1 MFFVLQL
8 NRHTRK
14 PMLISSTASSEVHT
28 QQGTNSRSTSA
39 PTAINTIPIVLAFE
53 PFLTTVRRRLVQYPP
68 ISIASPLP
76 EYVPAPHSVPAFL
89 LLDRANCA
97 IIVEKSR
104 TTSNEVKNMEKIK
117 TTVRIAGK
125 EYAIS
130 SYDSEAYVQNVAAWV
145 DRKMK
150 ELAQATRLPTGQLAV
165 LAAVNATDDMMK
177 SREEIRRLK
186 QELESAR
193 AEIERLKHE
202 QA

>member
-1 MFFVLQL
+1 
-8 NRHTRK
+8 
-14 PMLISSTASSEVHT
+14 
-28 QQGTNSRSTSA
+28 
-39 PTAINTIPIVLAFE
+39 
-53 PFLTTVRRRLVQYPP
+53 
-68 ISIASPLP
+68 
-76 EYVPAPHSVPAFL
+76 
-89 LLDRANCA
+89 
-97 IIVEKSR
+97 
-104 TTSNEVKNMEKIK
+104 MEKIK
-117 TTVRIAGK
+117 TTVRISGK

-150 ELAQATRLPTGQLAV
+150 ELSQATRLPTGQLAV

>member
-1 MFFVLQL
+1 
-8 NRHTRK
+8 
-14 PMLISSTASSEVHT
+14 
-28 QQGTNSRSTSA
+28 
-39 PTAINTIPIVLAFE
+39 
-53 PFLTTVRRRLVQYPP
+53 
-68 ISIASPLP
+68 
-76 EYVPAPHSVPAFL
+76 
-89 LLDRANCA
+89 
-97 IIVEKSR
+97 
-104 TTSNEVKNMEKIK
+104 MEKIK
-117 TTVRIAGK
+117 ITVRIAGK

-130 SYDSEAYVQNVAAWV
+130 SYDSEGYVQNVAAWV

-150 ELAQATRLPTGQLAV
+150 ELSQATRLPAGQLAV